1 VPFSITSTGDWSKT
15 STYLAKMSKL
25 DISKELAAYG
35 QLGVY
40 ALAAA
45 TPKRSGKTASSWYS
59 RVSRSGNTWFISW
72 YNSNVHEGVP
82 IAILIQYGH
91 GTSQGAYIQGID
103 YINPAIRPVFDMIVE
118 NVWKVVTSG

>member
-1 VPFSITSTGDWSKT
+1 
-15 STYLAKMSKL
+15 MSKL

-45 TPKRSGKTASSWYS
+45 TPKRSGKTAGSWFY
-59 RVSRSGNTWFISW
+59 RISRSGNTWFISW
-72 YNSNVHEGVP
+72 YNSNIHEGAP

-91 GTSQGAYIQGID
+91 GTGSGAYVQGRD
-103 YINPAIRPVFDMIVE
+103 YINPAIRPVFDVITA
-118 NVWKVVTSG
+118 NVWKAVTSD

>member
-1 VPFSITSTGDWSKT
+1 MSFSITSTGDWSKT
-15 STYLAKMSKL
+15 SSYLARMSKL
-25 DISKELAAYG
+25 DISKELNAYG

-45 TPKRSGKTASSWYS
+45 TPKRSGKTAASWYY

-91 GTSQGAYIQGID
+91 GTGSGAYVQGRD
-103 YINPAIRPVFDMIVE
+103 YVNPAIRPVFDVITAG
-118 NVWKVVTSG
+118 VWKVVISD